1 MTCTIDDCGRPYI
14 ARGWCTLHYQRWQRH
29 GSAEWQPST
38 PEQRLLA
45 SIDKQPGGCWVWT
58 GHRAGTDDAYGVISV
73 DARRVYVHRAAHELW
88 IGPIPDGYQVDH
100 VAARGCRS
108 TLCVNPAHLEAVTPE
123 ENIERSS
130 GVAAV
135 NRRKTHCIHGHE
147 FTPEN
152 TRVNTKGHRECRAC
166 ARIKEAK
173 KVGDPEWMAFQAAYR
188 RELRRK
194 QREARAEPA

>member
-1 MTCTIDDCGRPYI
+1 MTCTIDDCERPHI

-29 GSAEWQPST
+29 GSADWRPPT

-45 SIDKQPGGCWVWT
+45 SIDKQPDGCWVWT
-58 GHRAGTDDAYGVISV
+58 GKRTGSDDAYGVISV
-73 DARRVYVHRAAHELW
+73 DGRGVYVHRAAHELW

-130 GVAAV
+130 SVAAV

-152 TRVNTKGHRECRAC
+152 TRVNGKGHRCCIAC
-166 ARIKEAK
+166 ARAFEAK

-188 RELRRK
+188 RELRRRK
-194 QREARAEPA
+194 REARAEPA